1 MKVGFR
7 ALLATFLIAAS
18 FAANAVT
25 MGLSPSQGDY
35 GWQGES
41 VGNRFTVNQDIWVRA
56 LGVWDQGQDGLAN
69 AYRVVVFDSG
79 GTSLASADV
88 AAGTAAT
95 LQNGTRWANL
105 AVPLQLTAGSEYTVV
120 TFRPN
125 FADLF
130 QWVDAANVTV
140 APEIN
145 LLDDMYDSGHAG
157 DGITPIFPT
166 SAEGRDGIF
175 GPNMQFA
182 LQNPLAGIPTLGE
195 WGLIVLSLLLAGAAA
210 WHMRRLPG
218 RA

>member
-1 MKVGFR
+1 MKIGFR
-7 ALLATFLIAAS
+7 SLLASLLFAAS
-18 FAANAVT
+18 LAANAVT
-25 MGLSPSQGDY
+25 MGLGPAQGDY
-35 GWQGES
+35 GWSGES
-41 VGNRFTVNQDIWVRA
+41 VGNRFTVNQDIWVTH
-56 LGVWDQGQDGLAN
+56 LGVWDEGQDGLAN
-69 AYRVVVFDSG
+69 SYRVVVFDSVG
-79 GTSLASADV
+79 ASLASADV
-88 AAGTAAT
+88 ASGTAAPLT
-95 LQNGTRWANL
+95 NGTRWAPL
-105 AVPLQLTAGSEYTVV
+105 ATPLQLAAGSEYTVV
-120 TFRPN
+120 TYRPN

-145 LLDDMYDSGHAG
+145 LLDDMYDAGNAG

-166 SAEGRDGIF
+166 NGEGRDGIF

-210 WHMRRLPG
+210 WHLRRMPG